1 MVEVKS
7 LVLWRVA
14 ENTRILEAMEN
25 ANAGYRR
32 HLTSSPFNRPTAAEP
47 VELYEVDDRVSHDVY
62 GMGSVIGVEPGV
74 AVLVDF
80 GSCKVRVSTPY
91 GKLSKL

>member
-1 MVEVKS
+1 
-7 LVLWRVA
+7 
-14 ENTRILEAMEN
+14 MEI

-32 HLTSSPFNRPTAAEP
+32 HLASSPFNKQQVAAPIEH
-47 VELYEVDDRVSHDVY
+47 YEVDDRVSHDQF
-62 GMGSVIGVEPGV
+62 GMGSVIGVEPGI

-80 GSCKVRVSTPY
+80 GTCKARVASPY

>member
-1 MVEVKS
+1 
-7 LVLWRVA
+7 
-14 ENTRILEAMEN
+14 MEI

-32 HLTSSPFNRPTAAEP
+32 HLASSPFNKQQVAAPIEH
-47 VELYEVDDRVSHDVY
+47 YEVDDRVSHDQF
-62 GMGSVIGVEPGV
+62 GMGSVIGVEPGI

-80 GSCKVRVSTPY
+80 GSCKARVSSPY